1 MPDPL
6 ILVVMGVSGAGKTTI
21 SKLLAA
27 ALRCPLLEGDDLHP
41 PLNVE
46 KMHHGVALTD
56 ADRRPWLDKIA
67 AAIDDW
73 RARGQSGVVACSALK
88 RSYRDI
94 IIGNRADVRLIYLEG
109 SRELIGGR
117 LAGRRGHFMPPTL
130 LDSQFA
136 TLEPPTPDEVAM
148 TISVD
153 ASVENIIA
161 QIAAAL
167 APSGTI
173 PCHPR

>member
-73 RARGQSGVVACSALK
+73 RARGQSGVVACSA
-88 RSYRDI
+88 SSDPI
-94 IIGNRADVRLIYLEG
+94 AT
-109 SRELIGGR
+109 SSS
-117 LAGRRGHFMPPTL
+117 ATGRRSGW
-130 LDSQFA
+130 S
-136 TLEPPTPDEVAM
+136 
-148 TISVD
+148 ISRD
-153 ASVENIIA
+153 RGS
-161 QIAAAL
+161 
-167 APSGTI
+167 
-173 PCHPR
+173 